1 MEKWLRKLRDQSL
14 FSKIFV
20 VMMIS
25 IILVTVLIA
34 GITVQMS
41 QKLFVQT
48 FSITNGKIIN
58 QIKSALDSSH
68 YAAVN
73 IAIDVAQSGA
83 IRGFMTE
90 QDATSLAN
98 FKRYYSMRDQMDRI
112 QSGIGAKN
120 IGISILG
127 ANGRSYTSDVTYW
140 SGSSEQL
147 KAIPITQAAAER
159 GGQLFYSF
167 MDASPLNSQSR
178 YLVAA
183 KALVVPGTS
192 KIYGTL
198 YMFTR
203 ETDFRKNYASFT
215 SQGNDVVIL
224 DQSGVIV
231 SSNRTDQIGTASP
244 VLLDSARQMTESN
257 QASQEL
263 TLDGRDVIV
272 LADYLPSYN
281 FYIVNLIDKN
291 ETIGKLLDKK
301 TIFLI
306 VAAIAAVAVL
316 VIYFLT
322 KKLTQSLRTLVKKM
336 SNVTQKNFHN
346 YMSVTGT
353 YETRQLS
360 TAFNYMLKELN
371 DYVGQLVET
380 QKEQRKAELAALQ
393 QQINPHFLYNTLA
406 SVNIL
411 VQRGSKEQATET
423 IHALISLLQNT
434 ISNVNETITV
444 EEELIN
450 LRHYVYI
457 NQVRYGDRIKVD
469 YFIAP
474 DCMSVQVPKLMLQP
488 FIENAFFHAFN
499 IKNAGYIYVTIMKD
513 RDTLHCEVVDTGD
526 GMDLDHPEVIPAPS
540 GSRQLFSGIGI
551 RNVHDR
557 LTLLYGEEYGVTIS
571 STPGQGTK
579 VQIRIP
585 CGNNFA

>member
-1 MEKWLRKLRDQSL
+1 MGLVEKWLRKLRDQSL

-20 VMMIS
+20 VMVIS
-25 IILVTVLIA
+25 IILVTLLIT
-34 GITVQMS
+34 GVTVQMS

-48 FSITNGKIIN
+48 FSITNSKIID
-58 QIKSALDSSH
+58 QIKSALDNSH
-68 YAAVN
+68 YATVN
-73 IAIDVAQSGA
+73 TAINVGQSGV
-83 IRGFMTE
+83 IKSFMTE
-90 QDATSLAN
+90 KDVNSLAN

-112 QSGIGAKN
+112 QSGMGAGIGL
-120 IGISILG
+120 SILG
-127 ANGRSYTSDVTYW
+127 VNGRSYTSDSTYW
-140 SGSSEQL
+140 SGSSEEL
-147 KAIPITQAAAER
+147 KNHPITQAALEHN
-159 GGQLFYSF
+159 GKLFYSF
-167 MDASPLNSQSR
+167 MDASPFNSQNR
-178 YLVAA
+178 YLIAA
-183 KALVVPGTS
+183 KALTAPGLAS
-192 KIYGTL
+192 PYGTL

-203 ETDFRKNYASFT
+203 ESDFRKNYASFT
-215 SQGNDVVIL
+215 SQGNDVMFL
-224 DQSGVIV
+224 DAEGRIV
-231 SSNRTDQIGTASP
+231 SSNRTEQIGQLSP
-244 VLLDSARQMTESN
+244 DLLESAKHIAESN
-257 QASQEL
+257 LANEEL
-263 TLDGRDVIV
+263 TIGGREVIV

-281 FYIVNLIDKN
+281 FYLVNLIDKN
-291 ETIGKLLDKK
+291 ETIGTLLDKRM
-301 TIFLI
+301 IFLI
-306 VAAIAAVAVL
+306 ASAIAAVAVL

-336 SNVTQKNFHN
+336 SNVTKKNFHN

-360 TAFNYMLKELN
+360 TAYNYMLKELN

-450 LRHYVYI
+450 LKHYVYI
-457 NQVRYGDRIKVD
+457 NQIRNGNRIKVD
-469 YFIAP
+469 YFVSP
-474 DCMSVQVPKLMLQP
+474 DCMSAKVPKLVLQP

-499 IKNAGYIYVTIMKD
+499 IKTSGNIYVTIMKD

-526 GMDLDHPEVIPAPS
+526 GMDLDNKGRIPAS
-540 GSRQLFSGIGI
+540 SVSRQLFSGIGI

-557 LTLLYGEEYGVTIS
+557 LTLLYGEPYGVSIS

-579 VQIRIP
+579 VSIKIP
-585 CGNNFA
+585 C

>member
-1 MEKWLRKLRDQSL
+1 MGLTEKWLTKLKDQSL
-14 FSKIFV
+14 FSKIFA
-20 VMMIS
+20 VMVIS
-25 IILVTVLIA
+25 IILVTVLIT
-34 GITVQMS
+34 GVTVQMS

-48 FSITNGKIIN
+48 FSITNSKIID
-58 QIKSALDSSH
+58 QIKSALENSH
-68 YAAVN
+68 YATVN
-73 IAIDVAQSGA
+73 SAIEVGQSGV
-83 IRGFMTE
+83 IRSFMTE
-90 QDATSLAN
+90 KDINSLAN

-112 QSGIGAKN
+112 QSGIGGTN
-120 IGISILG
+120 IGLSILG
-127 ANGRSYTSDVTYW
+127 VNGRSYTSDVTYW
-140 SGSSEQL
+140 SGSSEEL
-147 KAIPITQAAAER
+147 KNNPITKAAQER
-159 GGQLFYSF
+159 NGQLFYSF
-167 MDASPLNSQSR
+167 MDASPFNSQSR

-183 KALVVPGTS
+183 KALTAPGLS
-192 KIYGTL
+192 KPYGTL

-203 ETDFRKNYASFT
+203 ESDFRKNYASFT
-215 SQGNDVVIL
+215 SQGNDVMFL
-224 DQSGVIV
+224 DTSGLIV
-231 SSNRTDQIGTASP
+231 SGNRTEQIGSMSP
-244 VLLDSARQMTESN
+244 DLLKSAQQIAEVGLS
-257 QASQEL
+257 SQEL
-263 TLDGRDVIV
+263 TIGGREVIV

-281 FYIVNLIDKN
+281 LYIVNLIDKKQ
-291 ETIGKLLDKK
+291 TIGTLLDKK
-301 TIFLI
+301 AIFLI

-322 KKLTQSLRTLVKKM
+322 KRLTQSLRTLVKKM
-336 SNVTQKNFHN
+336 SNVTKKSFHN

-360 TAFNYMLKELN
+360 TAYNYMLKELN

-450 LRHYVYI
+450 LKHYVYI
-457 NQVRYGDRIKVD
+457 NQVRNGNRIKVD
-469 YFIAP
+469 YFVSP
-474 DCMSVQVPKLMLQP
+474 DCMSAKVPKLVLQP

-499 IKNAGYIYVTIMKD
+499 IKTSGYIYVTIMKD

-526 GMDLDHPEVIPAPS
+526 GMDLDNKDSIPAS
-540 GSRQLFSGIGI
+540 SVSRQLFSGIGI
-551 RNVHDR
+551 RNVHAR
-557 LTLLYGEEYGVTIS
+557 LTLLYGEPYGVSIS

-579 VQIRIP
+579 VSIKIP
-585 CGNNFA
+585 C

>member
-83 IRGFMTE
+83 IRSFMTE

-98 FKRYYSMRDQMDRI
+98 FKRYFSMRDQMDRI

-147 KAIPITQAAAER
+147 KNIPITASAAER

-203 ETDFRKNYASFT
+203 ETDFRQNYASFT

-224 DQSGVIV
+224 DQSGRVV
-231 SSNRTDQIGTASP
+231 SSNRTDQIGTTSP

-301 TIFLI
+301 AIFLI

-469 YFIAP
+469 YFISP

-526 GMDLDHPEVIPAPS
+526 GMDLDNPEVIPAPS

-585 CGNNFA
+585 C

>member
-1 MEKWLRKLRDQSL
+1 MRIMEQWPRKLKDQSL
-14 FSKIFV
+14 FSKIFA
-20 VMMIS
+20 VMVIS
-25 IILVTVLIA
+25 ILLVTFLIT
-34 GITVQMS
+34 GVTVQMS

-48 FSITNGKIIN
+48 FSITNSKIIE
-58 QIKSALDSSH
+58 QIKSALDNSH
-68 YAAVN
+68 YATVK
-73 IAIDVAQSGA
+73 IAIDVGQSGV
-83 IRGFMTE
+83 IRSFMTE
-90 QDATSLAN
+90 QDVNSLAD

-112 QSGIGAKN
+112 QSGIGATN

-127 ANGRSYTSDVTYW
+127 VNGRSYTSDVTYW
-140 SGSSEQL
+140 SGSSEEL
-147 KAIPITQAAAER
+147 NSTSITKAAQEH

-167 MDASPLNSQSR
+167 MDAGPFNSQNR

-183 KALVVPGTS
+183 KALTAPGLS
-192 KIYGTL
+192 QPYGTL

-203 ETDFRKNYASFT
+203 ESDFRKNYASFT
-215 SQGNDVVIL
+215 SKGNDVIIL
-224 DQSGVIV
+224 DTAGQIV
-231 SSNRTDQIGTASP
+231 SSNRTEQIGDVSS
-244 VLLDSARQMTESN
+244 VLLESAQQIAEANLS
-257 QASQEL
+257 SQEL
-263 TLDGRDVIV
+263 TIGGREVIV

-281 FYIVNLIDKN
+281 FYLVNLIDKN
-291 ETIGKLLDKK
+291 ETIGTLLDKK
-301 TIFLI
+301 TIVLL
-306 VAAIAAVAVL
+306 VSAIAAVAVL
-316 VIYFLT
+316 AIYFLT
-322 KKLTQSLRTLVKKM
+322 KRLTKSLRTLVKKM
-336 SNVTQKNFHN
+336 SNVTKKNFHN

-371 DYVGQLVET
+371 DYVAQLVET

-450 LRHYVYI
+450 LKHYVYI
-457 NQVRYGDRIKVD
+457 NQIRNGSRIKVD
-469 YFIAP
+469 YFVSP
-474 DCMSVQVPKLMLQP
+474 DCLTAQVPKLILQP
-488 FIENAFFHAFN
+488 FIENAFFHAFT
-499 IKNAGYIYVTIMKD
+499 IKTSGYVYVTIMKD

-526 GMDLDHPEVIPAPS
+526 GMDLDNKQAIPASPA
-540 GSRQLFSGIGI
+540 SRQLFSGIGI

-557 LTLLYGEEYGVTIS
+557 LTLLYGEPYGVSIS

-579 VQIRIP
+579 VSIKLP
-585 CGNNFA
+585 C

>member
-1 MEKWLRKLRDQSL
+1 VGLTEKWINKLKDQSL

-20 VMMIS
+20 VMVIS
-25 IILVTVLIA
+25 IVLVTVLIT
-34 GITVQMS
+34 GVTVQMS
-41 QKLFVQT
+41 QRLFVQT
-48 FSITNGKIIN
+48 FSITNSKIID
-58 QIKSALDSSH
+58 QIKSALDNSH
-68 YAAVN
+68 YATVN
-73 IAIDVAQSGA
+73 TAINVGQSGV
-83 IRGFMTE
+83 IRSFMTE
-90 QDATSLAN
+90 KDSDSLAN

-112 QSGIGAKN
+112 QSGIGAAN
-120 IGISILG
+120 ISLSILG
-127 ANGRSYTSDVTYW
+127 VNGRSYTSDVTYW
-140 SGSSEQL
+140 SGSSEEL
-147 KAIPITQAAAER
+147 KDNPITKAAQEH

-167 MDASPLNSQSR
+167 MDAGPLNSQSR

-183 KALVVPGTS
+183 KSLTTPGLAEP
-192 KIYGTL
+192 YGTL

-203 ETDFRKNYASFT
+203 ESDFRKNYASFT
-215 SQGNDVVIL
+215 SQGNDVMFL
-224 DQSGVIV
+224 DSTGRVV
-231 SSNRTDQIGTASP
+231 SSNRTEQIGQMAP
-244 VLLDSARQMTESN
+244 ELLKSARNITESN
-257 QASQEL
+257 LSSEEL
-263 TLDGRDVIV
+263 TVAGREAIV

-281 FYIVNLIDKN
+281 FYIVNLIDKDQ
-291 ETIGKLLDKK
+291 TIGTLLDKK
-301 TIFLI
+301 TLVMIS
-306 VAAIAAVAVL
+306 AAIAAVAVL
-316 VIYFLT
+316 AVYFLT
-322 KKLTQSLRTLVKKM
+322 KRLTHSLRTLVKKM
-336 SNVTQKNFHN
+336 SNVTKKNFHN

-444 EEELIN
+444 DEELIN
-450 LRHYVYI
+450 LKHYVYI
-457 NQVRYGDRIKVD
+457 NQIRNGNRIKVE
-469 YFIAP
+469 YFVSP
-474 DCMSVQVPKLMLQP
+474 DCMTAKVPKLMLQP

-499 IKNAGYIYVTIMKD
+499 IKTSGYIYVTIMKD
-513 RDTLHCEVVDTGD
+513 RDILHCEVVDTGD
-526 GMDLDHPEVIPAPS
+526 GMDLDNKETIPAS
-540 GSRQLFSGIGI
+540 STSRQLFSGIGI

-579 VQIRIP
+579 VSIKIP
-585 CGNNFA
+585 C